1 MPKFYYRARNWGG
14 KLISGVLDM
23 ADKQQVI
30 NSVKESGLVP
40 IYVIQKRKGIFEGL
54 TKKFFG
60 RASSKQVST
69 ITRELSTMMTAGL
82 ALTDALSLLRGQV
95 KEGTMMF
102 EIMDHC
108 LKTVQ
113 GGQSLGVALTK
124 YKKVFGEAYVASIN
138 AGEEGGV
145 LEEILAKLADNLEN
159 EEEFKGKIKGAMIY
173 PVIVIIGMVAVAII
187 MMVVVIP
194 KLMTM
199 YDDFGTKMPASTLI
213 LMAISNFMAKTWFL
227 FPLLI
232 LGFILM
238 MRSGDKNKKFRL
250 TRDKLLLKVP
260 IWGPLVNKTIIT
272 NTCRTLSMLTAAGI
286 SLNESLNI
294 VASVAGN
301 EVYYDAFIKIS
312 QRVQKGFDVASS
324 FEETGIF
331 PSIVVQMVTTG
342 EATGKLDDVLMRVSN
357 FFKVEAE
364 QSVKSL
370 TAAIEPLIMIVLGIG
385 VAFLIMAV
393 LMPIYNLTS
402 QF

>member
-23 ADKQQVI
+23 ADKTQVI

-40 IYVIQKRKGIFEGL
+40 IYVIQKKEGVFDEL
-54 TKKFFG
+54 SKKVMG
-60 RASSKQVST
+60 RASSKQVAN

-82 ALTDALSLLRGQV
+82 ALTDALSLLRSQV
-95 KEGTMMF
+95 KEGTVMF
-102 EIMDHC
+102 EILDHC

-113 GGQSLGVALTK
+113 GGQSLGTALNK
-124 YKKVFGEAYVASIN
+124 YKGVFGEAYVASIN

-145 LEEILAKLADNLEN
+145 LEEILAKLADNLE
-159 EEEFKGKIKGAMIY
+159 EQEEFKGKIKGAMIY
-173 PVIVIIGMVAVAII
+173 PIIVIVGMIAVAII

-199 YDDFGTKMPASTLI
+199 YNDFGSKMPPATVI
-213 LMAISNFMAKTWFL
+213 LMAISNIMAKTWFL
-227 FPLLI
+227 FPLFI
-232 LGFILM
+232 FGFIVM
-238 MRSGDKNKKFRL
+238 MRAGNKNKKFRT
-250 TRDKLLLKVP
+250 TRDKIMLKIP
-260 IWGPLVNKTIIT
+260 ILGPLTNKTIVT

-286 SLNESLNI
+286 SVNESLNI

-301 EVYYDAFIKIS
+301 EIYYDAFMKIS
-312 QRVQKGFDVASS
+312 QRVQKGFDIASS

-331 PSIVVQMVTTG
+331 PSIVIQMVATG

-364 QSVKSL
+364 QSVKAL

-385 VAFLIMAV
+385 VAFLIIAV

>member
-1 MPKFYYRARNWGG
+1 
-14 KLISGVLDM
+14 L
-23 ADKQQVI
+23 
-30 NSVKESGLVP
+30 
-40 IYVIQKRKGIFEGL
+40 
-54 TKKFFG
+54 
-60 RASSKQVST
+60 
-69 ITRELSTMMTAGL
+69 
-82 ALTDALSLLRGQV
+82 
-95 KEGTMMF
+95 GT
-102 EIMDHC
+102 
-108 LKTVQ
+108 
-113 GGQSLGVALTK
+113 ALTK
-124 YKKVFGEAYVASIN
+124 YKQTFGEAYVASIN

-145 LEEILAKLADNLEN
+145 LEEILAKLADNLEG

-199 YDDFGTKMPASTLI
+199 YNDFGSKMPMATVI
-213 LMAISNFMAKTWFL
+213 LMSVSKVMAKTWFL

-232 LGFILM
+232 FGFILM
-238 MRSGDKNKKFRL
+238 MRTGEKNKKFRMA
-250 TRDKLLLKVP
+250 RDKLILKLP
-260 IWGPLVNKTIIT
+260 IWGPLVNKTIVT

-331 PSIVVQMVTTG
+331 PSIVTQMVTTG

-357 FFKVEAE
+357 FFKIEAE
-364 QSVKSL
+364 QSVKAL
-370 TAAIEPLIMIVLGIG
+370 TAAIEPLIMIVLGVG
-385 VAFLIMAV
+385 VAFLIIAV

>member
-1 MPKFYYRARNWGG
+1 MAKFAYRARNWNG

-30 NSVKESGLVP
+30 NSIKESGLVP
-40 IYVIQKRKGIFEGL
+40 IMVVQKRESLIDEFF
-54 TKKFFG
+54 KKILG
-60 RASSKQVST
+60 RASSKQVSN

-82 ALTDALSLLRGQV
+82 PLTDSLALLRGQV
-95 KEGTMMF
+95 KEGTTMF
-102 EIMDHC
+102 EIMDYA

-113 GGQSLGVALTK
+113 GGQSLGMALGK
-124 YKKVFGEAYVASIN
+124 YKNVFGEAYVASIN

-173 PVIVIIGMVAVAII
+173 PVIVIIGMIAVSII
-187 MMVVVIP
+187 MMIVVIP

-199 YDDFGTKMPASTLI
+199 YNDFGTKMPPATI
-213 LMAISNFMAKTWFL
+213 ALMAISNFMAKTWFL
-227 FPLLI
+227 MPVFLVGGI
-232 LGFILM
+232 FAYKFGEKSKIFRTRKDKFIL
-238 MRSGDKNKKFRL
+238 
-250 TRDKLLLKVP
+250 KLP
-260 IWGPLVNKTIIT
+260 IWGPLMNKTIIA
-272 NTCRTLSMLTAAGI
+272 NTTRTLSMLTAAGI
-286 SLNESLNI
+286 SLNQSLNI

-301 EVYYDAFIKIS
+301 EIYYDAYIKIS
-312 QRVQKGFDVASS
+312 ERVQKGFDVASS
-324 FEETGIF
+324 FEDAGIF
-331 PSIVVQMVTTG
+331 PMIVTQMVTTG

-364 QSVKSL
+364 QSVKAL

-385 VAFLIMAV
+385 VAFLIIAV